1 MYTVHDYLD
10 SVDFSHPMT
19 TARRHIEMIC
29 GMAYGKTVLELGS
42 HAGISATAIALAG
55 GIVTSVDLCD
65 TISEQQ
71 RIDYWKLH
79 GVEIT
84 PWAGTAAAY
93 LEHCEKYPD
102 VVSFDII
109 FHDAMHGDRAFGEYM
124 ACANICGTLVIHD
137 FEQLSPAG
145 QVALR
150 ACTASSIEEA
160 DHLGRVLFIARIRD

>member
-1 MYTVHDYLD
+1 MYTAHDYLD

-29 GMAYGKTVLELGS
+29 GLAYGKTVLELGS
-42 HAGISATAIALAG
+42 HAGISATAIAMAG
-55 GIVTSVDLCD
+55 GIVTSIDLCD
-65 TISEQQ
+65 TVSEQQ
-71 RIDYWKLH
+71 RIDYWRLH

-93 LEHCEKYPD
+93 LEHCEK
-102 VVSFDII
+102 FDII

-137 FEQLSPAG
+137 FEQLSTAG
-145 QVALR
+145 QVALK
-150 ACTASSIEEA
+150 ACTASSIEDA

>member
-1 MYTVHDYLD
+1 MNASDKYLD

-65 TISEQQ
+65 TISEQE
-71 RIDYWKLH
+71 RIDYWRFN
-79 GVEIT
+79 GVTIK

-145 QVALR
+145 QVALK
-150 ACTASSIEEA
+150 ACTASSIEDA